1 MATGATGQLGLAL
14 PVQGELSGTWG
25 DTVNNGITQYTNI
38 AIAGTLTLTGDGAVT
53 LANTTGD
60 ASASNITSTLAG
72 AGTVTAQFSTVR
84 VSGTTTTKVVTG
96 PSYSKSYLID
106 NASSYTVTFKASGQT
121 GVSISP
127 NEKVYVYYNATDYV
141 KVGGGGITYG
151 AVKTTT
157 YTAVA
162 NDGVLTNTT
171 GGAFTVNLPATP
183 STGTQVFIAD
193 SAGTWG
199 TNNLTIGRN
208 GSTIA
213 GSATDLVCDI
223 NSVSIQCIYDGTT
236 WDIFAQIGANDTAVV
251 TLNGTQTLT
260 NKTLTAPILTAP
272 VLGTPAS
279 GTVTNLTGTASINI
293 NGTVGATTATT
304 GAFTTLSASSTLSVT
319 GAGSIQGLTVGR
331 GAGAV
336 ATNTAV
342 GASALA
348 ANSSGATNTAVGNLA
363 LRDTTTS
370 SNNAASGYGAL
381 ANNTTGASNTAH
393 GALALVANTTAS
405 NNTAVGYQAAY
416 SNQTGVDIT
425 AIGYTAFRNGTASYA
440 TAIGFGAMGTGVVTG
455 TQSVAVGRY
464 ALNALTSGND
474 NVAVGDSAL
483 TRNTSGSNNIAI
495 GRDALAFNTTASN
508 NTAVGYQA
516 GYTNST
522 GTYNILFGYQA
533 GYPITTGTNNV
544 MIGYL
549 AGASS
554 SYDLTT
560 GSNNI
565 CIGGNR
571 TSPAGAAGVHQIVLA
586 TAANIYGK
594 GDNTAFI
601 SANAGSTYNGAN
613 TTTWATTSDQRLKK
627 NIVDNN
633 DGLDKITSIRVRN
646 FEYRLPEEITELD
659 ASNAIKKSGVQLG
672 VIAQELQAVLPEC
685 VKTESTGVMSVQSEN
700 LTWYMINAIK
710 ELKAE
715 FDAYKSTHP

>member
-72 AGTVTAQFSTVR
+72 AGTVTAQFSTIR
-84 VSGTTTTKVVTG
+84 VSGTTVTKVVTG

-171 GGAFTVNLPATP
+171 SAAFTVNLPATP

-193 SAGTWG
+193 SAGTWA

-260 NKTLTAPILTAP
+260 NKTLTSPVLTAP

-293 NGTVGATTATT
+293 NGTVGATTANT
-304 GAFTTLSASSTLSVT
+304 GAFTTLSAT
-319 GAGSIQGLTVGR
+319 G
-331 GAGAV
+331 
-336 ATNTAV
+336 
-342 GASALA
+342 
-348 ANSSGATNTAVGNLA
+348 
-363 LRDTTTS
+363 
-370 SNNAASGYGAL
+370 
-381 ANNTTGASNTAH
+381 
-393 GALALVANTTAS
+393 
-405 NNTAVGYQAAY
+405 
-416 SNQTGVDIT
+416 
-425 AIGYTAFRNGTASYA
+425 NGTIA
-440 TAIGFGAMGTGVVTG
+440 TLTGTGVTSYLKMTNTG
-455 TQSVAVGRY
+455 Q
-464 ALNALTSGND
+464 
-474 NVAVGDSAL
+474 
-483 TRNTSGSNNIAI
+483 
-495 GRDALAFNTTASN
+495 
-508 NTAVGYQA
+508 
-516 GYTNST
+516 
-522 GTYNILFGYQA
+522 
-533 GYPITTGTNNV
+533 
-544 MIGYL
+544 
-549 AGASS
+549 
-554 SYDLTT
+554 
-560 GSNNI
+560 
-565 CIGGNR
+565 
-571 TSPAGAAGVHQIVLA
+571 
-586 TAANIYGK
+586 TAANGFQVQTVNEDVYVV
-594 GDNTAFI
+594 NYSTAGNIFFSTNG
-601 SANAGSTYNGAN
+601 SANNDMAINAAGGVQHINSISVGNATPSASGAGITFPATQSASSDANTLDDYEEGTWTPTVTFGGASVGITYNTTFTGATYTKIGNRVCISGFLLLTNKGSSTGGAAIANLPFTSESGNTRYLGVAIGGSAFTFANQFWASISPNATSIVLQESTEAGSASSLTNSDFTNG
-613 TTTWATTSDQRLKK
+613 
-627 NIVDNN
+627 
-633 DGLDKITSIRVRN
+633 
-646 FEYRLPEEITELD
+646 TELYFS
-659 ASNAIKKSGVQLG
+659 A
-672 VIAQELQAVLPEC
+672 
-685 VKTESTGVMSVQSEN
+685 TYSV
-700 LTWYMINAIK
+700 
-710 ELKAE
+710 
-715 FDAYKSTHP
+715 

>member
-106 NASSYTVTFKASGQT
+106 NASSYAVTFKASGQT

-127 NEKVYVYYNATDYV
+127 GEKVYVYYNATDYV

-157 YTAVA
+157 YTAVS

-171 GGAFTVNLPATP
+171 SGAFTVNLPATP

-260 NKTLTAPILTAP
+260 NKTLTSPTIT
-272 VLGTPAS
+272 GTGAIAAA
-279 GTVTNLTGTASINI
+279 TVTL
-293 NGTVGATTATT
+293 
-304 GAFTTLSASSTLSVT
+304 SSTLSVT
-319 GAGSIQGLTVGR
+319 GVSTLTGGAVIQGLTVGR

-336 ATNTAV
+336 SSNTVVGASAFTTNTTGATNVAVGAFSLGVNSTGNDNTAV
-342 GASALA
+342 GYGTGFYITGSGNTGVGRSALSSGNSGA
-348 ANSSGATNTAVGNLA
+348 SGSANTAVGFYALQANTSGNYGTSIGYQSGYSSLTSDYNTFLGYRAGYSTTGDQNTFLGKFAGNAITSGATNTIVGAYNGNQASLDIRTASNYTVISDGGGTPHLAAYAGGTVALQGAIPVAGTGITFPATQSASSNANTLDDYEEGTWTPNSGGTATYTTQNGTYTKIGNKVTVHFVFQVNLILTGSA
-363 LRDTTTS
+363 NSILGLPFTASASAGSQSGHMSYATGLTSNQIFIGGYVSASGTTFATTS
-370 SNNAASGYGAL
+370 SGAAASSITT
-381 ANNTTGASNTAH
+381 NNIIGNGTLLIG
-393 GALALVANTTAS
+393 
-405 NNTAVGYQAAY
+405 
-416 SNQTGVDIT
+416 DIT
-425 AIGYTAFRNGTASYA
+425 YF
-440 TAIGFGAMGTGVVTG
+440 V
-455 TQSVAVGRY
+455 
-464 ALNALTSGND
+464 
-474 NVAVGDSAL
+474 
-483 TRNTSGSNNIAI
+483 
-495 GRDALAFNTTASN
+495 
-508 NTAVGYQA
+508 
-516 GYTNST
+516 
-522 GTYNILFGYQA
+522 
-533 GYPITTGTNNV
+533 
-544 MIGYL
+544 
-549 AGASS
+549 
-554 SYDLTT
+554 
-560 GSNNI
+560 
-565 CIGGNR
+565 
-571 TSPAGAAGVHQIVLA
+571 
-586 TAANIYGK
+586 
-594 GDNTAFI
+594 
-601 SANAGSTYNGAN
+601 
-613 TTTWATTSDQRLKK
+613 
-627 NIVDNN
+627 
-633 DGLDKITSIRVRN
+633 
-646 FEYRLPEEITELD
+646 
-659 ASNAIKKSGVQLG
+659 
-672 VIAQELQAVLPEC
+672 
-685 VKTESTGVMSVQSEN
+685 
-700 LTWYMINAIK
+700 
-710 ELKAE
+710 
-715 FDAYKSTHP
+715 